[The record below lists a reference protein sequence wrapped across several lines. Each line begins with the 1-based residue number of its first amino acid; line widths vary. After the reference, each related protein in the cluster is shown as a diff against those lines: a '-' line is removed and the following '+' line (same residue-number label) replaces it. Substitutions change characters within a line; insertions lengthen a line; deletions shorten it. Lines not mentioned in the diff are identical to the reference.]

1 MSTYTQQEP
10 LSAELVA
17 RLRKV
22 TLAVFDVDGV
32 LTDGHLNFLPDG
44 TEVKS
49 FNTLDGLGI
58 KLLQQAGIETAIITG
73 RRSPQVEMRAQA
85 LGITHLLQGRED
97 KLVALKEIWA
107 QTAHDS
113 DTTAYIG
120 DDWPDL
126 GAIRAVAFGATVPN
140 GHPLMRQHAHWCT
153 ERAGGAGAGR
163 EFCEQILSARGQL
176 ESLVSEYL

>member
-1 MSTYTQQEP
+1 MSLHAFPVALPT
-10 LSAELVA
+10 ELVE

-32 LTDGHLNFLPDG
+32 LTDGQLNFLPDG
-44 TEVKS
+44 TEIKS

-73 RRSPQVEMRAQA
+73 RRSPQVEMRARA

-97 KLVALKEIWA
+97 KLVALQEVWA

-113 DTTAYIG
+113 NTTAYIG

-126 GAIRAVAFGATVPN
+126 AAIRAVAFGATVPN
-140 GHPLMRQHAHWCT
+140 GHPLMLEYAHWCT
-153 ERAGGAGAGR
+153 RRAGGQGAGR

-176 ESLVSEYL
+176 APLISEYL